1 MNKSRRQKVE
11 HLTSVSSVVKKEE
24 LQEGLQETSFMYI
37 SNHSERKAT
46 HFLKFHL
53 GYFFFRS
60 TKTFTYILNNRG
72 KLSIRQYRTT
82 GLNSFKKLSN
92 SFEIRDYYI
101 IKRKKNFFWTSIK
114 LNNMT
119 FTAVLP
125 TIVVYF
131 VHPLLCYS
139 VLSTPRIVN
148 ISPQSLP

>member
-1 MNKSRRQKVE
+1 MTFMNKSRRQKVE

-101 IKRKKNFFWTSIK
+101 IKRKKTFSEHL
-114 LNNMT
+114 LNWIT
-119 FTAVLP
+119 W
-125 TIVVYF
+125 
-131 VHPLLCYS
+131 LLQQSYLQSWCILCTHCYA
-139 VLSTPRIVN
+139 TQCYP
-148 ISPQSLP
+148 PQE

>member
-1 MNKSRRQKVE
+1 MTFMNKSRRQKVE

-101 IKRKKNFFWTSIK
+101 IKRKKTFSEHL
-114 LNNMT
+114 LNWIT
-119 FTAVLP
+119 W
-125 TIVVYF
+125 
-131 VHPLLCYS
+131 LLQQSCLQSWCILCTHCYA
-139 VLSTPRIVN
+139 TQCYP
-148 ISPQSLP
+148 PQE